1 MFPSKTQVLPEVLRI
16 ENELWTL
23 NSSAVITIFYLRTLH
38 LHLIPI
44 ILRDFIIILIAI
56 FNIYYVPSIVLWF
69 SYHILHL
76 VHLQLMYSNPGH
88 WDFITMRA
96 YLWELKL
103 FAIGFAWLMQSQLS
117 FPSAFPCPFVASTCP
132 ENSFLWPWQC
142 QYCRPVQEISCGRI
156 FWSSV
161 SCSNAILLSQIFLWV
176 EWTLSWNLFI
186 CIRISSGVLQLS
198 GFSE

>member
-1 MFPSKTQVLPEVLRI
+1 M
-16 ENELWTL
+16 
-23 NSSAVITIFYLRTLH
+23 NSSRYFKTCSLM
-38 LHLIPI
+38 
-44 ILRDFIIILIAI
+44 
-56 FNIYYVPSIVLWF
+56 FNYVF
-69 SYHILHL
+69 SGVFESPDSRICDKTVRRIGEKLYHILHL

-161 SCSNAILLSQIFLWV
+161 SCSNAILLSQIFLWL

-186 CIRISSGVLQLS
+186 CIRISIEVLQLS